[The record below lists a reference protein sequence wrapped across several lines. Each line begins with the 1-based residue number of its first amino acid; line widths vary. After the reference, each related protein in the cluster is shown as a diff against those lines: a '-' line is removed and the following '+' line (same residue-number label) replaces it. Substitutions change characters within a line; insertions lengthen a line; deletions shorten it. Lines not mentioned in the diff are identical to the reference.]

1 VYRHEPE
8 VVAAQLGGVMGRVK
22 GLGYSRTLTSGAA
35 LVAVLV
41 LTGAQSSCENR
52 SSSGGDSNVRVDSNV
67 QVDSNNG
74 AGSSSEVGYRVTSSA
89 QISTVTFVDG
99 DGKMTSDINVDGR
112 SWRGA
117 GPSEHGTVKVFATT
131 SRDGARIECSIT
143 IRGKVVQRASAEGSK
158 GTQVVCEAT
167 Y

>member
-1 VYRHEPE
+1 
-8 VVAAQLGGVMGRVK
+8 MGLDRS
-22 GLGYSRTLTSGAA
+22 GTLTAGAA
-35 LVAVLV
+35 LVAALV

-52 SSSGGDSNVRVDSNV
+52 SSNGSGSNVRIDSNV
-67 QVDSNNG
+67 QVDSNDR
-74 AGSSSEVGYRVTSSA
+74 AGSSSEVGYKVTSSA

-99 DGKMTSDINVDGR
+99 DGKMTSDISVDGR
-112 SWRGA
+112 SWSGA
-117 GPSEHGTVKVFATT
+117 GPSEHGRVKVFATT

-143 IRGKVVQRASAEGSK
+143 IRGKVVQRASAQGSK